1 MIDTKR
7 LIPVP
12 GSWVRLGKEEQF
24 GRVLGFE
31 IGNDGPRLHVE
42 WMKPRRRDWAPL
54 SKLRCGFQLGMDVQD
69 VPYSRVRRPLGEGH
83 VVETRELGGCG
94 QVLVEIPALGQRI
107 WMPYETLK
115 QIKGVR
121 HQFLLPR
128 AAEKGDAER
137 FRMRSLAHALELW
150 NENTGS
156 LSHLDIDPLPHQ
168 IHLVHH
174 ILASG
179 NLNWMIADD
188 VGLGKTIEVGM
199 LLAALKQRGTFRRV
213 LLVTPAG
220 LTRQWQEEL
229 RQKFGMDDFQVYGHD
244 FFVHDPRQWKLY
256 DHVIGSVDR
265 FKADEHKEALLAAG
279 PWDLVIFDE
288 AHRLSRRQWGRK
300 LEASQRFRLAAEL
313 RNLTDSLLLLTATPH
328 QGMQDKFQALLEL
341 LRPELKEEIE
351 MLSLNPGI
359 LRDMVIR
366 NNKADVT
373 DAEGNFIFKGKTTR
387 AIPVETSDEA
397 REFDRALQTYL
408 RRGYAAGKTLGR
420 QGIAIGFVM
429 TVYRK
434 LAASSAAAIH
444 QALQRRLARLREE
457 LMNIEVDDEDEAPDQ
472 RYEGEWEEVQTGP
485 ERQFFRGE
493 TDLLQELISKSACL
507 KENDGKV
514 QTFVEGLVTS
524 VLHGN
529 PEEKVLVFTEYRA
542 TQNHI
547 AEFLRQRFG
556 EHKVNLIHGSQ
567 DYTERTAQ
575 IAHFEDQGQFLVSTE
590 AGGEGIN
597 LQRRCHVMVNFDL
610 PWNPMRLVQRIG
622 RLYRYG
628 QDRRV
633 VVFNVHAPQTLDAE
647 IMELMYA
654 RLARVVDD
662 MAVLGGEFN
671 EELADDILGQMA
683 DVLEVEDILER
694 AIDTEIARTQERI
707 DEAVRKA
714 REAVAKQRELFE
726 YVTGYD
732 PGETRYELNVTS
744 DHLQAFVEGMFSHL
758 GIEVVDR
765 LHKGAVWDI
774 RVPDNLTSELPGRRT
789 RMRITFDRVWGATRP
804 DIQMMDLQ
812 SPLMQLLLRR
822 AKAYGFGGL
831 VVPLTGIRGAGVL
844 TAILRWQNDQG
855 RRMRQEYTVARV
867 GEDGR
872 VDTNPQEFAD
882 WLLRP
887 AVDGDTLPEK
897 AMAKNWFQAA
907 ENSTDRRLGDVSNTD
922 LHPENRQWVSGGWC
936 EKASL

>member
-1 MIDTKR
+1 MNIDKY
-7 LIPVP
+7 LIPVT
-12 GSWVRLGKEEQF
+12 GSWVRLGEQDQF
-24 GRVLGFE
+24 GRVLKSEFGK
-31 IGNDGPRLHVE
+31 DGHPVLYVD
-42 WMKPRRRDWAPL
+42 WMNPRRRDWVPL
-54 SKLRCGFQLGMDVQD
+54 SDLRCGFQLGMDVQD
-69 VPYSRVRRPLGEGH
+69 IPYSRVRRAFGEGH
-83 VVETRELGGCG
+83 VVDTRELGGRG
-94 QVLVEIPALGQRI
+94 QVLVEFPALGRRV
-107 WMPYETLK
+107 WMPYEILK
-115 QIKGVR
+115 EIKGVR
-121 HQFLLPR
+121 YRFLIPQVGER
-128 AAEKGDAER
+128 GDAEH
-137 FRMRSLAHALELW
+137 FRLRNLAHALELW

-199 LLAALKQRGTFRRV
+199 LLAALQQRGTYRRI

-220 LTRQWQEEL
+220 LTRQWQDEL

-244 FFVHDPRQWKLY
+244 FSIYDPRQWKLY
-256 DHVIGSVDR
+256 DRVIGSVDR
-265 FKADEHKEALLAAG
+265 FKADEHKDTLLSAG

-300 LEASQRFRLAAEL
+300 FDASHRFRLAADL

-341 LRPELKEEIE
+341 LRPELKEDID
-351 MLSLNPGI
+351 MLSMNPGI
-359 LRDMVIR
+359 LKDIVIR

-373 DAEGNFIFKGKTTR
+373 DAEGNFIFKGKTTLT
-387 AIPVETSDEA
+387 IPVETSEEA
-397 REFDRALQTYL
+397 KEFDHALQTYL
-408 RRGYAAGKTLGR
+408 RRGYAAGKKLGR

-444 QALQRRLARLREE
+444 QALRRRLERLWAELNDEE
-457 LMNIEVDDEDEAPDQ
+457 NEENEAPDD
-472 RYEGEWEEVQTGP
+472 RYEGEWEETQIGSN
-485 ERQFFRGE
+485 RQFFSGE
-493 TDLLQELISKSACL
+493 IDLLKDLIAKSAYL
-507 KENDGKV
+507 KDDDRKV
-514 QTFVEGLVTS
+514 RTFIEGLVTA
-524 VLHGN
+524 VLHVN

-547 AEFLRQRFG
+547 AECLNRRFG
-556 EHKVNLIHGSQ
+556 DHKVNLIHGSQ
-567 DYTERTAQ
+567 GYTERAAE

-628 QDRRV
+628 QGKRV

-647 IMELMYA
+647 IMELMYT

-671 EELADDILGQMA
+671 EALADDILGQIT
-683 DVLEVEDILER
+683 DVLQVEDILEQ
-694 AIDTEIARTQERI
+694 AIDDDITRTQERI
-707 DEAVRKA
+707 DEAMHRAK
-714 REAVAKQRELFE
+714 EGIAKQRELFE

-732 PGETRYELNVTS
+732 PNETRYELNITS
-744 DHLQAFVEGMFSHL
+744 DHLQAFVEGMFAHL

-765 LHKGAVWDI
+765 LHKGVVWDI
-774 RVPDNLTSELPGRRT
+774 RIPDHLTNELPGRRT
-789 RMRITFDRVWGATRP
+789 RMRITFDRVWGANRS
-804 DIQMMDLQ
+804 DIHMMDLQ
-812 SPLMQLLLRR
+812 SPLMQLLLRK
-822 AKAYGFGGL
+822 AKAYDFGGHAGS
-831 VVPLTGIRGAGVL
+831 VVGLNGAAVL

-867 GEDGR
+867 SENGHID
-872 VDTNPQEFAD
+872 VNPQEFAD
-882 WLLRP
+882 WLLRW
-887 AVDGDTLPEK
+887 AVDGDTLPDR
-897 AMAKNWFQAA
+897 ATTRNWFQAA
-907 ENSTDRRLGDVSNTD
+907 ESVTDRRLGSISNID
-922 LHPENRQWVSGGWC
+922 LYPENRQWVSGGWC
-936 EKASL
+936 SKT